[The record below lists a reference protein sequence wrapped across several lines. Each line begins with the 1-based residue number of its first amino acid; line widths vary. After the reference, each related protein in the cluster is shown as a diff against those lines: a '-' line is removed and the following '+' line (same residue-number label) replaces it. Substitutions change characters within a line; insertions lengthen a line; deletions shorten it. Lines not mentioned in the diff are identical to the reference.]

1 MLSWLKKIGNVRA
14 FSADEVD
21 FSRVGIG
28 FEKLDRAVF
37 DPEKAYDKV
46 AALGVKWT
54 RIQSG
59 WQRTETE
66 KGVYHFE
73 WLDDI
78 VDNPHLS
85 NDPLVRGIGTAI
97 RRDPGC
103 VGRLTAFAEQGSI
116 RAAAKQLHMHHSSVA
131 SRLDRIEELAG
142 VSLRSPNASFA
153 LTLALAYWSAHELDS
168 GSTVEH

>member
-1 MLSWLKKIGNVRA
+1 MISWLKKIGKVRA
-14 FSADEVD
+14 FSAGEVD
-21 FSRVGIG
+21 HSRVGIG

-78 VDNPHLS
+78 VDNLNTIEKF
-85 NDPLVRGIGTAI
+85 NDKTNYSFRKYSLVDGEEAACYKRAYLAAT
-97 RRDPGC
+97 
-103 VGRLTAFAEQGSI
+103 RLASSFQKESAAQLDTMLEGFDKADNTFKWGVVIFFIFLINFANI
-116 RAAAKQLHMHHSSVA
+116 VYK
-131 SRLDRIEELAG
+131 
-142 VSLRSPNASFA
+142 
-153 LTLALAYWSAHELDS
+153 
-168 GSTVEH
+168 

>member
-1 MLSWLKKIGNVRA
+1 MISWLKKIGKVRA
-14 FSADEVD
+14 FSANEVD

-37 DPEKAYDKV
+37 DPEKAYDKI
-46 AALGVKWT
+46 AALGVKWA

-78 VDNPHLS
+78 VDNLRRRG
-85 NDPLVRGIGTAI
+85 LVPWMNT
-97 RRDPGC
+97 
-103 VGRLTAFAEQGSI
+103 
-116 RAAAKQLHMHHSSVA
+116 H
-131 SRLDRIEELAG
+131 
-142 VSLRSPNASFA
+142 
-153 LTLALAYWSAHELDS
+153 
-168 GSTVEH
+168 